1 MSDQVSPNII
11 RDAVLMCLDEA
22 FENVHGYFLDKGT
35 SLFETLEGVTAD
47 EASQAASSR
56 VATLA
61 AQVNHTAFYLDA
73 TIRFATTGYGDERPD
88 WEGSWRVTTVNEDE
102 WDALRENLRLQYGRV
117 QELVRTN
124 PVWNEMTV
132 GGAIAMVA
140 HCAYHL
146 GEIRQALGVIRATPV
161 PSSPVASTTS

>member
-1 MSDQVSPNII
+1 MTSTATGQIATDDFRNALLV
-11 RDAVLMCLDEA
+11 CLEEA

-35 SLFETLEGVTAD
+35 SLFETLETVTAE
-47 EASQAASSR
+47 EASRAASPS

-73 TIRFATTGYGDERPD
+73 AIRFATTGYGDEKPD
-88 WEGSWRVTTVNEDE
+88 WERSWNLASVSEEE
-102 WDALRENLRLQYGRV
+102 WDALRQNLKTQYGRI

-124 PVWNEMTV
+124 PVWNVQMM

-146 GEIRQALGVIRATPV
+146 GEIRQALGVVRA
-161 PSSPVASTTS
+161 

>member
-1 MSDQVSPNII
+1 MTDQVAPNII
-11 RDAVLMCLDEA
+11 RNAVLMCLEEA

-35 SLFETLEGVTAD
+35 SLFETLATVTAE
-47 EASQAASSR
+47 EASQAASPK

-73 TIRFATTGYGDERPD
+73 SIRFATTGYADGERPD
-88 WEGSWRVTTVNEDE
+88 WEGSWRVTTVNDDE
-102 WDALRENLRLQYGRV
+102 WNALQENLRVQYGRV

-146 GEIRQALGVIRATPV
+146 GEIRQALGVIRA
-161 PSSPVASTTS
+161 SSPIASTAS